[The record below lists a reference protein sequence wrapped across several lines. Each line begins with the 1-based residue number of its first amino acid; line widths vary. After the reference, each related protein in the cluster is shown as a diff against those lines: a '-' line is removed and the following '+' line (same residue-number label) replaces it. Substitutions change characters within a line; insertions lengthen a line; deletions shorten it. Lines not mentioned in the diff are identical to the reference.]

1 MSEIMNGT
9 PKTDAEKTKKF
20 IREVQQKINDIV
32 FKKLDEEGVCYA
44 DDPDIIEYLHEL
56 GLYTPV
62 FPQGSGW
69 TKEGYSRDVQT
80 K

>member
-44 DDPDIIEYLHEL
+44 DDPDIIECLRAIW
-56 GLYTPV
+56 LYTP
-62 FPQGSGW
+62 FPENSGW